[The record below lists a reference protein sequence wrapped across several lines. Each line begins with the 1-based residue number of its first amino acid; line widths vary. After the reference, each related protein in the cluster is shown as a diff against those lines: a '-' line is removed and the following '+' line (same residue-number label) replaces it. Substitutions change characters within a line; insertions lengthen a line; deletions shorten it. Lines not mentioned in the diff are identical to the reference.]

1 MKWKK
6 QSIGWPPDD
15 PPKGNGTTIKGI
27 ETFGDRE
34 KKSYNDSLRLYN
46 YSIQA
51 GTDIT
56 NALADGYDKDYDPT
70 IRAKMHKKNVK
81 FYTNTLVTPQY
92 TFKEPKFG
100 TITPFGQKE
109 KEDLYFFKK
118 LNEDMLAN
126 NDYIMGMAVSSENGA
141 KTELK
146 YTNQF
151 INNLKNPIKPVLYL
165 RSAELPGIP
174 LYKKPTGNGLQPQ
187 LSKVPII
194 KPEQQS
200 SLIKFRPPTPTPL
213 PKGNQDLPF
222 GNYTQIGM
230 KIKPDGTKFIY
241 DRLGRTDK
249 TVVISDPR
257 IGIEYYIDDLF
268 KDVKKDTPIYKK

>member
-1 MKWKK
+1 MALWKK
-6 QSIGWPPDD
+6 KVNGWPPDD
-15 PPKGNGTTIKGI
+15 PPKGSGTTIKGI
-27 ETFGDRE
+27 ETFGDIE

-126 NDYIMGMAVSSENGA
+126 NDYGMGMAVSSENGA

-194 KPEQQS
+194 KPELQTS
-200 SLIKFRPPTPTPL
+200 YIKFRPPTPL
-213 PKGNQDLPF
+213 PEGNVELQNT
-222 GNYTQIGM
+222 GYTTIGI
-230 KIKPDGTKFIY
+230 KKKPDGTRFIY
-241 DRLGRTDK
+241 DRSGKTDK
-249 TVVISDPR
+249 TVIIDDNR
-257 IGIEYYIDDLF
+257 IGFEHYI
-268 KDVKKDTPIYKK
+268 KKLYE